1 MLQSLMP
8 LIILMSWL
16 ALPVTLICIVDDWFL
31 RPRRT
36 LAAAPGAQ
44 VVRDGTFM
52 TLLYSA
58 LPVLIIAA
66 VLRLLLAERLDFS
79 AVLLAIT
86 VLTGVVWACD
96 ARLFRPRREAAA
108 RAAGRDPAQV
118 PEPGTVDYARSFF
131 PVALVV
137 LVLRS
142 FIFEPFRIPSDSM
155 MPTLLD
161 GDFIVVN
168 KYAYGLRL
176 PVINSKIVAI
186 DEPHRG
192 DVIVFRLPSDPST
205 NYIKR
210 LVGLPGD
217 HIVVRDRQV
226 FVNGERMPVRLDGI
240 YQGHGHTGAKI
251 GFEQLGTVE
260 HRVLY
265 LMDRYTRD
273 FEQTVPEGH
282 YFFMGDNRD
291 NSRDSR
297 FPEVGFVPER
307 NLVGKAV
314 RIWLNWDWPDAPLW
328 SRIGDPIR

>member
-1 MLQSLMP
+1 
-8 LIILMSWL
+8 
-16 ALPVTLICIVDDWFL
+16 
-31 RPRRT
+31 
-36 LAAAPGAQ
+36 
-44 VVRDGTFM
+44 
-52 TLLYSA
+52 
-58 LPVLIIAA
+58 
-66 VLRLLLAERLDFS
+66 
-79 AVLLAIT
+79 
-86 VLTGVVWACD
+86 
-96 ARLFRPRREAAA
+96 
-108 RAAGRDPAQV
+108 
-118 PEPGTVDYARSFF
+118 
-131 PVALVV
+131 
-137 LVLRS
+137 
-142 FIFEPFRIPSDSM
+142 M

-161 GDFIVVN
+161 GDFIFVN

-176 PVINSKIVAI
+176 PVVNTKIVAI

-226 FVNGERMPVRLDGI
+226 FVNGERMSVRLDGV

-273 FEQTVPEGH
+273 YEQTVPEGH

-328 SRIGDPIR
+328 SRIGDPIH